1 MDRQKP
7 RKKISCL
14 KFDDDVDFNFRDI
27 PSVVVTMH
35 ISASETLKDAIN
47 RVTWYLQQITITL
60 S

>member
-27 PSVVVTMH
+27 PSVVVTMR
-35 ISASETLKDAIN
+35 ISNSEPLKDVIN
-47 RVTWYLQQITITL
+47 RVTWHL
-60 S
+60 